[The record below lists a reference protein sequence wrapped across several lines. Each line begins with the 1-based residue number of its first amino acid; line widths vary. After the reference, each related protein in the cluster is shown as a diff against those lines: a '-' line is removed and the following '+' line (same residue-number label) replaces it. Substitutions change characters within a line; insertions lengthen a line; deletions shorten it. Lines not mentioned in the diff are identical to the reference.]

1 MKKYLL
7 GTTALVA
14 AGMLATAGTASAQTQ
29 VQPVQVSVGGYFY
42 SYLGYVDQ
50 DFDPALSVDQQTDAE
65 IHFNGRT
72 VLDNGLTVGL
82 RVELEANT
90 ESDQIDEAYAFVEG
104 AFGRIEAGSINNV
117 AYRMHYKAPDV
128 GKGIVA
134 NEGNYPNWIQ
144 NITKSHF
151 NDTALGQTS
160 LRLGDN
166 DSDKINYYTP
176 RIAGFQLGLSYIPEM
191 SQDRSGQGQE
201 ARDDFT
207 YNTGWSVGLNYVQS
221 FGDFDIAASAGYVT
235 FEAPEGTN
243 ADDIK
248 GYSAG
253 LQVGF
258 AGFKVGGSYARI
270 KDGVVASNAGIG
282 DSTKTTYFDPGSTS
296 FAQNDGQSW
305 DVGVSYTFGPA
316 AVSLTY
322 FHGEN
327 EPVANGGDDEWTL
340 YQLTGVYTLGPGVQ
354 LQGTLF
360 RGEFEAATGGENE
373 ATGLITGLL
382 LVF

>member
-14 AGMLATAGTASAQTQ
+14 AGMLATADTASAQTK

-42 SYLGYVDQ
+42 SYLGWVDQ
-50 DFDPALSVDQQTDAE
+50 DVDGPVAVDQQTDAE

-72 VLDNGLTVGL
+72 VLDNGLTVGV

-90 ESDQIDEAYAFVEG
+90 ESDQIDESYAFVEG
-104 AFGRIEAGSINNV
+104 AFGRIEAGTINNV

-128 GKGIVA
+128 GKGLVA

-144 NITKSHF
+144 NITSSSF

-160 LRLGDN
+160 LRAGDN

-176 RIAGFQLGLSYIPEM
+176 RIAGFQLGVSYIPEM
-191 SQDRSGQGQE
+191 SQDRSTTI

-207 YNTGWSVGLNYVQS
+207 YNTGWSAGINYVQS
-221 FGDFDIAASAGYVT
+221 FGAFDIAASAGYLT
-235 FEAPEGTN
+235 FEAPEGTT
-243 ADDIK
+243 ADDLK
-248 GYSAG
+248 AFSAG

-258 AGFKVGGSYARI
+258 GGFKVGGSYAQI
-270 KDGVVASNAGIG
+270 EDGVQVSNANI
-282 DSTKTTYFDPGSTS
+282 TATTFTGSTV
-296 FAQNDGQSW
+296 QNDGQSW

-316 AVSLTY
+316 AVSVNY

-327 EPVANGGDDEWTL
+327 EPVAGGGDDEWTL

-360 RGEFEAATGGENE
+360 RGEFEAASGEENE
-373 ATGLITGLL
+373 GTGIITGLL

>member
-50 DFDPALSVDQQTDAE
+50 DYDQALSVDQQTDAE

-134 NEGNYPNWIQ
+134 NEGNYPNWIATPATDG
-144 NITKSHF
+144 IRSFSSF

-191 SQDRSGQGQE
+191 SQDRSGQGQF

-270 KDGVVASNAGIG
+270 EDGVQVSNANIT
-282 DSTKTTYFDPGSTS
+282 STTFTGSTV
-296 FAQNDGQSW
+296 QNDGQSW

-327 EPVANGGDDEWTL
+327 EPVPNGGDDEWTL

-360 RGEFEAATGGENE
+360 RGEFESAEGNENE